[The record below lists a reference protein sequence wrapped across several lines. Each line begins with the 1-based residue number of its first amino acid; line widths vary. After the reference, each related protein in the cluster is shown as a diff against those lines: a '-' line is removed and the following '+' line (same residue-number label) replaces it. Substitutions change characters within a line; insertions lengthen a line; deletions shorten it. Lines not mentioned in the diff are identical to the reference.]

1 MMMPA
6 EAKSKN
12 PDLTFLMTTASI
24 NQIIDAKK
32 KQNWM
37 RVCRQTAT
45 TKTSQWQQL
54 VAPLG
59 VVVNSYSVILSQLI
73 VAGFSATVVLPQNT
87 TTSQQY

>member
-45 TKTSQWQQL
+45 TKTSQWQEL

-59 VVVNSYSVILSQLI
+59 VVVNSYSVFLSQLL
-73 VAGFSATVVLPQNT
+73 VAGFSASTAAEYC
-87 TTSQQY
+87 TSS